1 MAKSLGDGASHRA
14 YRGKCNLHC
23 CAECGGCARAIDDC
37 IRQVDSVTANGFELI
52 ATQCP
57 DLLRRMQSSDWAAW
71 LPQGWQNDY
80 NNLTAR
86 TLAALRMD
94 VARELALRAGAR
106 SPQVALVRPILA
118 DLAPA
123 IPRRVDGGS
132 GCAAGYGRCSHR
144 SPRAA
149 RTGMTVSAAASI
161 SPKRCS
167 SLWRTPLSRSL
178 SSSARTSLSM
188 SGALPPAASPYRESQ
203 RGGAG
208 AAAGHPAIELARCR
222 ARGANERRECYS
234 SSLQRG
240 FTAARRLPGSRAL
253 TVRELTRA
261 AEFTDAADRERL
273 EELALTSERL
283 RFAPAVPMPAGV
295 ARVLD
300 RGRELFDRLGEA
312 LAGAPNMRDRLVT
325 LACALGALALFIL
338 LFVGRAKDLVGAGTF
353 RARRPRKPVAMATRG
368 VDVALGVASGF
379 RVAARA
385 LSMRWSLGT
394 ILRLR
399 AMF

>member
-1 MAKSLGDGASHRA
+1 MQNRWATALLIALTVESATCIAAPSAADALG
-14 YRGKCNLHC
+14 
-23 CAECGGCARAIDDC
+23 AIDDC

-118 DLAPA
+118 DLASRNPPA
-123 IPRRVDGGS
+123 SGWWQRLRSWLRALFAPESKSGANWYDRFSGRVNLSETVLEFVAYATFALVVILGAYIIVNEWRASGPQRRRTGSRSAGGQAQQQAIRPS
-132 GCAAGYGRCSHR
+132 SWHDVE
-144 SPRAA
+144 RAA
-149 RTGMTVSAAASI
+149 
-161 SPKRCS
+161 P
-167 SLWRTPLSRSL
+167 
-178 SSSARTSLSM
+178 
-188 SGALPPAASPYRESQ
+188 
-203 RGGAG
+203 
-208 AAAGHPAIELARCR
+208 
-222 ARGANERRECYS
+222 NERPRVLLE
-234 SSLQRG
+234 LIAARL
-240 FTAARRLPGSRAL
+240 TAARRLPGSRAL

-283 RFAPAVPMPAGV
+283 RFVPAVPMPAGV

-312 LAGAPNMRDRLVT
+312 LAGRT
-325 LACALGALALFIL
+325 
-338 LFVGRAKDLVGAGTF
+338 
-353 RARRPRKPVAMATRG
+353 
-368 VDVALGVASGF
+368 
-379 RVAARA
+379 
-385 LSMRWSLGT
+385 
-394 ILRLR
+394 
-399 AMF
+399 